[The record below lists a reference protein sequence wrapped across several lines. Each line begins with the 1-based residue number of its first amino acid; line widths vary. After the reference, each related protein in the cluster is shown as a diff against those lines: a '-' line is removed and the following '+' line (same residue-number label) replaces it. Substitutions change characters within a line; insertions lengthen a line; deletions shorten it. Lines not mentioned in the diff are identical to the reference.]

1 MSASKFTYFRH
12 SVTVRTNKK
21 MVMLKDI
28 LGKRKRE
35 AYHFWFT
42 LIELCASESDEGQ
55 TDFVFHQKTLRDLWE
70 VSEPGVAEV
79 CTAIT
84 LSELGELTTVGQS
97 VKCRIV
103 NLPEYLGSY
112 SVKEIKKRK
121 KENILLENSPLSILF
136 DTSDEIQKWLLT
148 GTEASQKELLE
159 KHSHHVLAEEIKKAY
174 LWQLEKS
181 PRKAGTF
188 LVTWMSNK
196 KTKAF
201 NPKRAQPLSLGVTP
215 DNPTGDPFKAKIER
229 LKREQEVSA

>member
-35 AYHFWFT
+35 AYHFWFS

-55 TDFVFHQKTLRDLWE
+55 TEFFFHQKTLRDLWE
-70 VSEPGVAEV
+70 VSEPGVVEV

-84 LSELGELTTVGQS
+84 LSELGELTSVGQS
-97 VKCRIV
+97 IKCRIV

-112 SVKEIKKRK
+112 STKEIKKRK
-121 KENILLENSPLSILF
+121 KENILLEKSPLSILF
-136 DTSDEIQKWLLT
+136 SESDKIQEWLLT
-148 GTEASQKELLE
+148 GTEASQKELLD
-159 KHSHHVLAEEIKKAY
+159 KHSHHVLAEEVKKAY

-196 KTKAF
+196 KTAAF
-201 NPKRAQPLSLGVTP
+201 NPKRAQKSNSRITP
-215 DNPTGDPFKAKIER
+215 GNPTGNPFLDENGN
-229 LKREQEVSA
+229 LKSEGA